1 MKTKK
6 LPLFYIIYFS
16 LLAVFFIAL
25 ICFSIYLSNFIKQYN
40 QGIPETVSQRFFE
53 STFLNLDPDKI
64 IEMSGEKP
72 CEFETTDDLKAFITE
87 NFSNDLTYT
96 SISSD
101 IENTKTYI
109 VKSGEYKI
117 ATFTLICDKNND
129 YSPSTLSLHLP
140 KHTNKTV
147 RILSSSSLTI
157 NGVPVTD
164 EYIVNRE
171 PHKNAMFL
179 PEEVSCPEWLTYE
192 ISGLTKEPQ
201 LVISDRNGNKPQL
214 LEEDGIL
221 CEQVIYDEPEKEIV
235 DRLLTAAKKYAAC
248 MQNDESKYS
257 VLPYFEKGTDIYESI
272 RTVENTFVWDHAGY
286 SIEDE
291 NISEFMRYDEN
302 TVSVRISFTHTLK
315 MHGREDYHDITDI
328 TYFARCID
336 GKYYIFNRYNNI

>member
-1 MKTKK
+1 MKIKK

-25 ICFSIYLSNFIKQYN
+25 TGFSIYLSSFIKQYN
-40 QGIPETVSQRFFE
+40 EGIPETVSQRFFE
-53 STFLNLDPDKI
+53 NTFLNLNTDKI

-72 CEFETTDDLKAFITE
+72 CEFETTDDLKAFLRE
-87 NFSNDLTYT
+87 KLSDELSYT

-101 IENTKTYI
+101 IENTKAYI
-109 VKSGEYKI
+109 VKSGDYKV
-117 ATFTLICDKNND
+117 ASFTLVSDEHND

-140 KHTNKTV
+140 KDINKTV
-147 RILSSSSLTI
+147 RVLSNTSLTV
-157 NGVPVTD
+157 NGIPVTD
-164 EYIVNRE
+164 EYIVKRE
-171 PHKNAMFL
+171 PHKNALYL
-179 PEEVSCPEWLTYE
+179 PDEVGCPDWITYE

-201 LVISDRNGNKPQL
+201 LVITDRNGNTPLL
-214 LEEDGIL
+214 LEEDGII

-257 VLPYFEKGTDIYESI
+257 VLPYFEKGTDIYEGI

-291 NISEFMRYDEN
+291 NVSEFMRYDEN
-302 TVSVRISFTHTLK
+302 TVSVRISFTHILK
-315 MHGREDYHDITDI
+315 MHGREDYRDITDI